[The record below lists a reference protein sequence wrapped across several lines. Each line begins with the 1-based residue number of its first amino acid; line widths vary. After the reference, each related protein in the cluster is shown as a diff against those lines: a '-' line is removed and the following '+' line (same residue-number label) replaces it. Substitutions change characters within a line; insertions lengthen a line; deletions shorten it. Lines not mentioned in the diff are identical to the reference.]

1 MSELVTI
8 DTLNTTNNLE
18 STRNALK
25 TLNARN
31 THYKNIV
38 DVYAMSEHDGSKTA
52 IDKPLKN
59 VSNNLTPGDY
69 YGSRHHFLSQIKD
82 FTESIA
88 GLRIHRNN
96 DQQKVLT

>member
-1 MSELVTI
+1 MSDLVTI

-38 DVYAMSEHDGSKTA
+38 DVYAMSEHDGSKA
-52 IDKPLKN
+52 AVKKSLKN
-59 VSNNLTPGDY
+59 VSNNLT
-69 YGSRHHFLSQIKD
+69 LSQIKD